1 MKILIVDTYY
11 DKFLKTFYKKNTT
24 LKNSEYDF
32 QLKALLNTNFG
43 TSDAYSYYFNK
54 NNWEAKDLIVNNFFL
69 QKEWGKNNNIKISE
83 LRSKIPH
90 KFFKFPII
98 GKKLVYFNRLFD
110 ISKEQIKAFKPDI
123 LYCQDLS
130 FFPEEILLKIKKE
143 NNIRLIVG
151 QIACPLPPKYFLN
164 PYDLILTSFPHFVN
178 RLRNDGKNCEYF
190 KIGFD
195 KRILSKIPPNYRD
208 IDFSFVGGISK
219 YHNYASKNIEYL
231 IKNAKLQVYGYG
243 VNKLPFNSNIR
254 RHHRGERWGLDM
266 YNILSRSKISFN
278 RHINVAENNANNM
291 RLYEATGMGS
301 LLLTD
306 RKDNLGQ
313 LFEEDHEIIT
323 YNSKEEALDKFNYL
337 INKPEELAKIAKAG
351 QLRTLKE
358 HTYENRIKE
367 LIQIINKHLKVKS

>member
-1 MKILIVDTYY
+1 MKILIIDTYY

-151 QIACPLPPKYFLN
+151 QIACPLPPKSFLK
-164 PYDLILTSFPHFVN
+164 PYDLILTSFPHFVD
-178 RLRNDGKNCEYF
+178 RLRNDGKNCDYF

-195 KRILSKIPPNYRD
+195 QRILSKTIQNNRD
-208 IDFSFVGGISK
+208 IDFSFMGGISK
-219 YHNYASKNIEYL
+219 HHNNASKNIEYL
-231 IKNAKLQVYGYG
+231 IKNANLQVYGYG
-243 VNKLPFNSNIR
+243 AKNVPYNSNIR
-254 RHHRGERWGLDM
+254 KNHKGERWGLDM
-266 YNILSRSKISFN
+266 YNILSRTKISFN

-306 RKDNLGQ
+306 KKDNLKK
-313 LFEEDHEIIT
+313 LFEEDREIVT
-323 YNSKEEALDKFNYL
+323 YKSKEEALHKYNYL
-337 INKPEELAKIAKAG
+337 INNPAELANIAKAG

-367 LIQIINKHLKVKS
+367 LIQILNKYL

>member
-11 DKFLKTFYKKNTT
+11 DRFLKIFYKKNPN
-24 LKNSEYDF
+24 LINCEYDF
-32 QLKALLNTNFG
+32 QLEALLNSNFG
-43 TSDAYSYYFNK
+43 TSDTYSYYLNK
-54 NNWEAKDLIVNNFFL
+54 NNWQASDLIVNCSFL
-69 QKEWGKNNNIKISE
+69 QREWVKKKDIKISE

-90 KFFKFPII
+90 KFFKLPII
-98 GKKLVYFNRLFD
+98 GKKLGNFNGLVD
-110 ISKEQIKAFKPDI
+110 IAKEQIKAFKPEI

-130 FFPEEILLKIKKE
+130 FFPNEVLFEIKKE

-151 QIACPLPPKYFLN
+151 QIACPLPPKSFLN

-178 RLRNDGKNCEYF
+178 RLRKDGKNCDYF

-195 KRILSKIPPNYRD
+195 QRILSKNSQNDRD

-219 YHNYASKNIEYL
+219 NHNHAKKDIEYL
-231 IKNAKLQVYGYG
+231 IKNANLQVYGYG
-243 VNKLPFNSNIR
+243 ANKLPLNSTIR
-254 RHHRGERWGLDM
+254 RNHKGEKWGLEM

-306 RKDNLGQ
+306 KKDNLKE
-313 LFEEDHEIIT
+313 LFEEDREIVT
-323 YNSKEEALDKFNYL
+323 YESKEEAFDKYNYL
-337 INKPEELAKIAKAG
+337 INKPEELSKIAKAG
-351 QLRTLKE
+351 QLRTLTE

-367 LIQIINKHLKVKS
+367 LIKILNKYL

>member
-151 QIACPLPPKYFLN
+151 QIACPLPPKSFLK
-164 PYDLILTSFPHFVN
+164 PYDLILTSFPHFVD
-178 RLRNDGKNCEYF
+178 RLRNDGKNCDYF

-195 KRILSKIPPNYRD
+195 QRILSKTIQNNRD
-208 IDFSFVGGISK
+208 IDFSFMGGISK
-219 YHNYASKNIEYL
+219 HHNNASKNIEYL
-231 IKNAKLQVYGYG
+231 IKNANLQVYGYG
-243 VNKLPFNSNIR
+243 AKNLPYNSNIR
-254 RHHRGERWGLDM
+254 KNHKGERWGLDM
-266 YNILSRSKISFN
+266 YNILSRTKISFN

-306 RKDNLGQ
+306 KKDNLKK
-313 LFEEDHEIIT
+313 LFEEDREIVT
-323 YNSKEEALDKFNYL
+323 YKSKEEALHKYNYL
-337 INKPEELAKIAKAG
+337 INNPAELANIAKAG

-358 HTYENRIKE
+358 HTYENRMKE
-367 LIQIINKHLKVKS
+367 LIQILENYL

>member
-32 QLKALLNTNFG
+32 QLKALLNTKFG

-151 QIACPLPPKYFLN
+151 QIACPLPPKSFLK
-164 PYDLILTSFPHFVN
+164 PYDLILTSFPHFVD
-178 RLRNDGKNCEYF
+178 RLRNDGKNCDYF

-195 KRILSKIPPNYRD
+195 QRILSKTIQNNRD
-208 IDFSFVGGISK
+208 IDFSFMGGISK
-219 YHNYASKNIEYL
+219 HHNNASKNIEYL
-231 IKNAKLQVYGYG
+231 IKNANLQVYGYG
-243 VNKLPFNSNIR
+243 AKNLPYNSNIR
-254 RHHRGERWGLDM
+254 KNHKGERWGLDM
-266 YNILSRSKISFN
+266 YNILSRTKISFN

-306 RKDNLGQ
+306 KKDNLKK
-313 LFEEDHEIIT
+313 LFEEDREIVT
-323 YNSKEEALDKFNYL
+323 YKSKEEALHKYNYL
-337 INKPEELAKIAKAG
+337 INNPAELANIAKAG

-367 LIQIINKHLKVKS
+367 LIQILNKYL

>member
-151 QIACPLPPKYFLN
+151 QIACPLPPKSFLK
-164 PYDLILTSFPHFVN
+164 PYDLILTSFPHFVD
-178 RLRNDGKNCEYF
+178 RLRNDGKNCDYF

-195 KRILSKIPPNYRD
+195 QRILSKTIQNNRD
-208 IDFSFVGGISK
+208 IDFSFMGGISK
-219 YHNYASKNIEYL
+219 HHNNASKNIEYL
-231 IKNAKLQVYGYG
+231 IKNANLQVYGYG
-243 VNKLPFNSNIR
+243 AKNLPYNSNIR
-254 RHHRGERWGLDM
+254 KNHKGERWGLDM
-266 YNILSRSKISFN
+266 YNILSRTKISFN

-306 RKDNLGQ
+306 KKDNLKK
-313 LFEEDHEIIT
+313 LFEEDREIVT
-323 YNSKEEALDKFNYL
+323 YKSKEEALHKYNYL
-337 INKPEELAKIAKAG
+337 INNPAELANIAKAG

-367 LIQIINKHLKVKS
+367 LIQILNKYL

>member
-11 DKFLKTFYKKNTT
+11 DKFLKSFYKKNTT

-151 QIACPLPPKYFLN
+151 QIACPLPPKSFLN
-164 PYDLILTSFPHFVN
+164 PYDLILTSFPHFVD
-178 RLRNDGKNCEYF
+178 RLRNDGKNCDYF

-195 KRILSKIPPNYRD
+195 QRILSKTIQNNRD
-208 IDFSFVGGISK
+208 IDFSFMGGISK
-219 YHNYASKNIEYL
+219 HHNNASKNIEYL
-231 IKNAKLQVYGYG
+231 IKNANLQVYGYG
-243 VNKLPFNSNIR
+243 AKNLPYNSNIR
-254 RHHRGERWGLDM
+254 KNHKGERWGLDM
-266 YNILSRSKISFN
+266 YNILSRTKISFN

-306 RKDNLGQ
+306 KKDNLKK
-313 LFEEDHEIIT
+313 LFEEDREIVT
-323 YNSKEEALDKFNYL
+323 YKSKEEALHKYNYL
-337 INKPEELAKIAKAG
+337 INNPAELANIAKAG

-367 LIQIINKHLKVKS
+367 LIQILNKYL

>member
-1 MKILIVDTYY
+1 M
-11 DKFLKTFYKKNTT
+11 F
-24 LKNSEYDF
+24 E
-32 QLKALLNTNFG
+32 KAR
-43 TSDAYSYYFNK
+43 SK
-54 NNWEAKDLIVNNFFL
+54 NND
-69 QKEWGKNNNIKISE
+69 IKSSK
-83 LRSKIPH
+83 LKFKIPH

-98 GKKLVYFNRLFD
+98 GKRLVNINGLLD
-110 ISKEQIKAFKPDI
+110 IAKEQIKAFKPEI

-130 FFPEEILLKIKKE
+130 FFPEEILLEIKKE
-143 NNIRLIVG
+143 NNIHLIVG
-151 QIACPLPPKYFLN
+151 QIACPLPPKSFLN

-178 RLRNDGKNCEYF
+178 RLRNDGKNCDYF

-195 KRILSKIPPNYRD
+195 QRILSKTRKNNRD
-208 IDFSFVGGISK
+208 IDFSFMGGISK
-219 YHNYASKNIEYL
+219 HHSYASKNIEYL

-254 RHHRGERWGLDM
+254 RHHKGERWGLDM

-351 QLRTLKE
+351 QLRTLKD
-358 HTYENRIKE
+358 HTYETRIKE
-367 LIQIINKHLKVKS
+367 LIQIITKYLKVES

>member
-1 MKILIVDTYY
+1 MKILIIDTYY

-151 QIACPLPPKYFLN
+151 QIACPLPPKSFLK
-164 PYDLILTSFPHFVN
+164 PYDLILTSFPHFVD
-178 RLRNDGKNCEYF
+178 RLRNDGKNCDYF

-195 KRILSKIPPNYRD
+195 QRILSKTIQNNRD
-208 IDFSFVGGISK
+208 IDFSFMGGISK
-219 YHNYASKNIEYL
+219 HHNNASKNIEYL
-231 IKNAKLQVYGYG
+231 IKNANLQVYGYG
-243 VNKLPFNSNIR
+243 AKNLPYNSNIR
-254 RHHRGERWGLDM
+254 KNHKGERWGLDM
-266 YNILSRSKISFN
+266 YNILSRTKISFN

-306 RKDNLGQ
+306 KKDNLKK
-313 LFEEDHEIIT
+313 LFEEDREIVT
-323 YNSKEEALDKFNYL
+323 YKSKEEALHKYNYL
-337 INKPEELAKIAKAG
+337 INNPAELANIAKAG

-367 LIQIINKHLKVKS
+367 LIQILNKYL

>member
-24 LKNSEYDF
+24 LKNSKYDF

-195 KRILSKIPPNYRD
+195 QRILSKIVQNDRD

-243 VNKLPFNSNIR
+243 AQKLPLNSIIR
-254 RHHRGERWGLDM
+254 RNHNGERWGLDM
-266 YNILSRSKISFN
+266 YNILSRTKISFN

-291 RLYEATGMGS
+291 RLFEATGMGS
-301 LLLTD
+301 LLMTD
-306 RKDNLGQ
+306 QKDNLKE
-313 LFEEDHEIIT
+313 LFEIDREIVT
-323 YNSKEEALDKFNYL
+323 YNSKEEALEKFNYL
-337 INKPEELAKIAKAG
+337 INNPKEIEKIAKSG
-351 QLRTLKE
+351 QLRTLEE
-358 HTYENRIKE
+358 HTYEIRIKE
-367 LIQIINKHLKVKS
+367 LIEILTKYI

>member
-130 FFPEEILLKIKKE
+130 FFPEEILLKIKKD

-151 QIACPLPPKYFLN
+151 QIACPLPPKSFLK
-164 PYDLILTSFPHFVN
+164 PYDLILTSFPHFVD
-178 RLRNDGKNCEYF
+178 RLRNDGKNCDYF

-195 KRILSKIPPNYRD
+195 QRILSKTIQNNRD
-208 IDFSFVGGISK
+208 IDFSFMGGISK
-219 YHNYASKNIEYL
+219 HHNNASKNIEYL
-231 IKNAKLQVYGYG
+231 IKNANLQVYGYG
-243 VNKLPFNSNIR
+243 AKNLPYNSNIR
-254 RHHRGERWGLDM
+254 KNHKGERWGLDM
-266 YNILSRSKISFN
+266 YNILSRTKISFN

-306 RKDNLGQ
+306 KKDNLKK
-313 LFEEDHEIIT
+313 LFEEDREIVT
-323 YNSKEEALDKFNYL
+323 YKSKEEALHKYNYL
-337 INKPEELAKIAKAG
+337 INNPAELANIAKAG

-367 LIQIINKHLKVKS
+367 LIQILNKYL

>member
-1 MKILIVDTYY
+1 VKILIVDTYY
-11 DKFLKTFYKKNTT
+11 DKYLEIFYKKNPD
-24 LKNSEYDF
+24 LKKCEYDF
-32 QLKALLNTNFG
+32 QLKALLNSNFG

-54 NNWEAKDLIVNNFFL
+54 NNWEACDLIVNCLFL
-69 QKEWGKNNNIKISE
+69 QNEWCKNKDIKISK
-83 LRSKIPH
+83 LISKIPH
-90 KFFKFPII
+90 KFLKLPII
-98 GKKLVYFNRLFD
+98 GRKLGNMNGLLD
-110 ISKEQIKAFKPDI
+110 IAKEQIKAYKPEI

-130 FFPEEILLKIKKE
+130 FFPEEILLDIKKE

-151 QIACPLPPKYFLN
+151 QIACPLPPQSFLK

-178 RLRNDGKNCEYF
+178 RLRNDGKNCDYF

-195 KRILSKIPPNYRD
+195 QRILSKTIQNERD

-243 VNKLPFNSNIR
+243 ANKLPFNSTIR
-254 RHHRGERWGLDM
+254 RNHKGERWGLDM
-266 YNILSRSKISFN
+266 YNILSRTKISFN

-306 RKDNLGQ
+306 RKDNLRK
-313 LFEEDHEIIT
+313 LFEEDREIVT
-323 YNSKEEALDKFNYL
+323 YESKEEALEKYNYL
-337 INKPEELAKIAKAG
+337 INRPEELANIAKAG
-351 QLRTLKE
+351 QLRTLKD
-358 HTYENRIKE
+358 HSYENRIKE
-367 LIQIINKHLKVKS
+367 LIQIINKHL